1 MKQFFKIETAYSFE
15 WNDLRS
21 LITVINVI
29 LIVAVGFSISWLG
42 LAVATFGLVKDF
54 TTAHR
59 INSIVMHFSNVI
71 LNSYFLLIFY
81 QII

>member
-1 MKQFFKIETAYSFE
+1 MKQFFKIETSYNFE

-21 LITVINVI
+21 IITVINVI
-29 LIVAVGFSISWLG
+29 LILSVGLSVSWLG
-42 LAVATFGLVKDF
+42 LAVAFFGLVKDF
-54 TTAHR
+54 TTDHR
-59 INSIVMHFSNVI
+59 INSIIMHFSNVI

>member
-29 LIVAVGFSISWLG
+29 LIIAVGFSISWLG
-42 LAVATFGLVKDF
+42 LAVAAFGLVKDF
-54 TTAHR
+54 TTDHR

>member
-1 MKQFFKIETAYSFE
+1 MKQYFNIETKYNFE

-29 LIVAVGFSISWLG
+29 LIMVVGFSVSWLG
-42 LAVATFGLVKDF
+42 LAVASFGLVKDF
-54 TTAHR
+54 TTDHR

-71 LNSYFLLIFY
+71 LNSYFLLVFY

>member
-54 TTAHR
+54 TTDHR
-59 INSIVMHFSNVI
+59 INSIVMHFANVI